1 MPAMT
6 MSAVHPVLRASSPM
20 PYASSPLA
28 ASSPMPYVSSPLAAS
43 SLNAPSGSSRASPMR
58 PSFPHS
64 RPLRPF
70 VSISQNTSSR
80 SSKKPVKFIEPP
92 KNSKTVFV
100 LDLTQGELSRQD

>member
-1 MPAMT
+1 MSLTAAMT
-6 MSAVHPVLRASSPM
+6 MSTVHPALR
-20 PYASSPLA
+20 

-43 SLNAPSGSSRASPMR
+43 SMNAPPGSSRALPMR

-70 VSISQNTSSR
+70 VSISQSASSR

-92 KNSKTVFV
+92 KDSKTVFV

>member
-6 MSAVHPVLRASSPM
+6 MSGVHPALRASSPM
-20 PYASSPLA
+20 S
-28 ASSPMPYVSSPLAAS
+28 YVSSPLAAS
-43 SLNAPSGSSRASPMR
+43 SLNAPPSGSSRALPMR

-70 VSISQNTSSR
+70 VSISQGASSR

>member
-1 MPAMT
+1 MS
-6 MSAVHPVLRASSPM
+6 MSAVHPALRSST
-20 PYASSPLA
+20 
-28 ASSPMPYVSSPLAAS
+28 PMPYVSSPLAAS
-43 SLNAPSGSSRASPMR
+43 SMNPPSGPSRASPMR

-70 VSISQNTSSR
+70 GSIAQNRSSL

>member
-1 MPAMT
+1 MAAMT
-6 MSAVHPVLRASSPM
+6 MSAMHPALRTSSPM
-20 PYASSPLA
+20 PYISSPLA
-28 ASSPMPYVSSPLAAS
+28 ASSRNSSP
-43 SLNAPSGSSRASPMR
+43 GQSRAMPSK

-70 VSISQNTSSR
+70 VSISQNSLSL

-100 LDLTQGELSRQD
+100 LDLTQEELSRQD

>member
-1 MPAMT
+1 MATMT
-6 MSAVHPVLRASSPM
+6 MSAVHPALRK
-20 PYASSPLA
+20 
-28 ASSPMPYVSSPLAAS
+28 SSPMPYVSSPLAAS
-43 SLNAPSGSSRASPMR
+43 SLNPAPGPSRALPMR

-70 VSISQNTSSR
+70 GSISQNSASL

-92 KNSKTVFV
+92 KNFKTVFV

>member
-1 MPAMT
+1 
-6 MSAVHPVLRASSPM
+6 
-20 PYASSPLA
+20 
-28 ASSPMPYVSSPLAAS
+28 
-43 SLNAPSGSSRASPMR
+43 MR

-70 VSISQNTSSR
+70 VPISQSASSR

-92 KNSKTVFV
+92 KDSKTVFV